1 MIKWIPSNS
10 IKKLLAPFL
19 HKKKIFFII
28 DIYAWKKN
36 VKYSFQ
42 YCFIIIIPDDQ
53 VFVSDMFE
61 YTDVVCDKFSTVL

>member
-1 MIKWIPSNS
+1 MFRFYRQNILTFKND
-10 IKKLLAPFL
+10 FL
-19 HKKKIFFII
+19 FL
-28 DIYAWKKN
+28 WKKN